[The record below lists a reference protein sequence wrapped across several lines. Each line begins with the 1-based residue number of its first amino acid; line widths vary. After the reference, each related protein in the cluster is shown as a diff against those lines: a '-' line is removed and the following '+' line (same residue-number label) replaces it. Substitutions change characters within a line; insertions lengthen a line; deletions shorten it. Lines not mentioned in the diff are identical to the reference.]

1 MCGSLVN
8 AVRGDLK
15 KIAVRGNRQNAVG
28 GANLLAVR
36 GSKPAVRGNATAV
49 RGVERLAVRG
59 SLTAVRG
66 VDLELTVWGSWRV
79 SHKTSAVPAR
89 LREVL

>member
-1 MCGSLVN
+1 MLTVCGSLVN

-36 GSKPAVRGNATAV
+36 GSIPAVRGNA
-49 RGVERLAVRG
+49 
-59 SLTAVRG
+59 TAVRG